1 MRQRRSRRS
10 CSTQTDESYAVNAS
24 SIYGSVESNN
34 SACNTTA
41 KLELQEEDANSN
53 PVIPTTPPRSRQCT
67 PVHQASADLFDNQ
80 KEVFDELV
88 KAEVLTTNDLHV
100 CKFSHERFFV

>member
-24 SIYGSVESNN
+24 SIYGGGETN
-34 SACNTTA
+34 SGCNSP
-41 KLELQEEDANSN
+41 KPELQEEDANSN
-53 PVIPTTPPRSRQCT
+53 PVIPTSPPSRQCT
-67 PVHQASADLFDNQ
+67 PVHQASADLCDNQ

-88 KAEVLTTNDLHV
+88 KAEVLVISNDVYNFTHDHL
-100 CKFSHERFFV
+100 CL